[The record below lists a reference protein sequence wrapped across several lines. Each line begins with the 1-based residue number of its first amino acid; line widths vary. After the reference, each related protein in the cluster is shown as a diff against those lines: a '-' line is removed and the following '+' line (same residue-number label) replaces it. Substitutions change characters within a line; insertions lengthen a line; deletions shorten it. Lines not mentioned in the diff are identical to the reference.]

1 MAWLIINHDKQEVK
15 MGKGVNRFRK
25 KGQPK
30 PAKAAKKA
38 GKSKTKKFGFNVR
51 AKLVLSYA
59 LLFAVIVIS
68 LSFTIIGIQSLNGVI
83 DINNTVSD
91 IIRNIDGI
99 LAHQSE
105 YESTG
110 DAALLTFIDDRL
122 TTTKDEIT
130 KVLNSDADQEIKDQ
144 ITSIQGLIESYES
157 VLDNYLGYENDRE
170 VALANLSNSADET
183 EATLDKLE
191 IVLRSELENSGD
203 QLSVLKDKD
212 YALLTKTLEMKNYLA
227 VLRALEKEYII
238 TGEKSKLTDITT
250 VSKEFQYTLL
260 SMSDDLETIGSGNFV
275 STTIDGLNSYILATN
290 RLYSVDI
297 SLTMQYQG
305 LVQIVDQVQELVDGI
320 FDLQGTVINGIS
332 ASTVRSAQISLFF
345 GIIISLISS
354 VFIYRSISIPLKKL
368 IAELTQATETQDLT
382 KQINLKNNDEFKQLA
397 TAFNQYNEKIHSM
410 IVDVDH
416 NADGLG
422 RLASEVTDE
431 VVRLNGNIEM
441 ISASTEELSASM
453 EETSASTEEVDASTH
468 VIDTLIE
475 EVVEQA
481 NSGMDFTDKLRTR
494 ASRIKSSSEEAK
506 DKAVNLYQNSKEVLS
521 VSIEKSKEVEK
532 INLLTGSILE
542 IADQTNL
549 LALNAAI
556 EAARAGEAGKGFSVV
571 AEEIRKLASTSQNS
585 ANEIQSVTQ
594 GVIKSVSDL
603 AENASA
609 LIDFI
614 ESNVLEDYE
623 SLTKIGDRY
632 DRDANNLS
640 EIFNQLVQT
649 TKDMRASV
657 TSVNE
662 TISNITV
669 TISDSAK
676 GVSDVASHVNDIMR
690 VSEKVTKEIDIVKVN
705 SKTLKDY
712 VGEFKI

>member
-1 MAWLIINHDKQEVK
+1 
-15 MGKGVNRFRK
+15 
-25 KGQPK
+25 
-30 PAKAAKKA
+30 
-38 GKSKTKKFGFNVR
+38 
-51 AKLVLSYA
+51 
-59 LLFAVIVIS
+59 
-68 LSFTIIGIQSLNGVI
+68 
-83 DINNTVSD
+83 
-91 IIRNIDGI
+91 
-99 LAHQSE
+99 
-105 YESTG
+105 
-110 DAALLTFIDDRL
+110 
-122 TTTKDEIT
+122 
-130 KVLNSDADQEIKDQ
+130 
-144 ITSIQGLIESYES
+144 
-157 VLDNYLGYENDRE
+157 
-170 VALANLSNSADET
+170 
-183 EATLDKLE
+183 
-191 IVLRSELENSGD
+191 
-203 QLSVLKDKD
+203 
-212 YALLTKTLEMKNYLA
+212 
-227 VLRALEKEYII
+227 
-238 TGEKSKLTDITT
+238 
-250 VSKEFQYTLL
+250 
-260 SMSDDLETIGSGNFV
+260 
-275 STTIDGLNSYILATN
+275 
-290 RLYSVDI
+290 
-297 SLTMQYQG
+297 
-305 LVQIVDQVQELVDGI
+305 
-320 FDLQGTVINGIS
+320 
-332 ASTVRSAQISLFF
+332 
-345 GIIISLISS
+345 
-354 VFIYRSISIPLKKL
+354 
-368 IAELTQATETQDLT
+368 
-382 KQINLKNNDEFKQLA
+382 
-397 TAFNQYNEKIHSM
+397 
-410 IVDVDH
+410 
-416 NADGLG
+416 
-422 RLASEVTDE
+422 
-431 VVRLNGNIEM
+431 M

>member
-1 MAWLIINHDKQEVK
+1 

-30 PAKAAKKA
+30 PAKTAKKA
-38 GKSKTKKFGFNVR
+38 GKTKRKGFGFNVR
-51 AKLVLSYA
+51 AKLILSYA
-59 LLFAVIVIS
+59 LLFAVIVVS

-105 YESTG
+105 YESSG
-110 DAALLTFIDDRL
+110 DAALLTYIDDRL
-122 TTTKDEIT
+122 TTTKNEIST
-130 KVLNSDADQEIKDQ
+130 VLNSNTDKEIKDQ
-144 ITSIQGLIESYES
+144 IASIQVFVESYETE
-157 VLDNYLGYENDRE
+157 LDNYLGYENDRE
-170 VALANLSNSADET
+170 VALNNLSSSADST
-183 EATLDKLE
+183 EATLTELE
-191 IVLRSELENSGD
+191 EVLRGDIEAAGD
-203 QLSVLKDKD
+203 QLTSVKNKD

-227 VLRALEKEYII
+227 VLRELEKEYII
-238 TGEKSKLTDITT
+238 TGEKSKLTEITS

-260 SMSDDLETIGSGNFV
+260 SMSDDLESIGSGDFV

-297 SLTMQYQG
+297 TLTMQYQD
-305 LVQIVDQVQELVDGI
+305 LVNIVDQMQELVDGI
-320 FDLQGTVINGIS
+320 FELQATVINGIS

-354 VFIYRSISIPLKKL
+354 VFIYRSISVPLKKL
-368 IAELTQATETQDLT
+368 INELTQATDNQDLT
-382 KQINLKNNDEFKQLA
+382 KQIMLKNNDEFKQLA
-397 TAFNQYNEKIHSM
+397 NAFNQFNNKIHSM
-410 IVDVDH
+410 IVDIDH

-422 RLASEVTDE
+422 ILATEVTDE

-475 EVVEQA
+475 DVVTQA
-481 NSGMDFTDKLRTR
+481 NSGMAFTDKLRSR
-494 ASRIKSSSEEAK
+494 AARIKVSSTEAK
-506 DKAVNLYQNSKEVLS
+506 EKAVQLYQDSKEVLS
-521 VSIEKSKEVEK
+521 VSIEKSREVEK

-585 ANEIQSVTQ
+585 ANEIQAVTQ

-609 LIDFI
+609 LIEFI

-640 EIFNQLVQT
+640 EIFTQLVQT
-649 TKDMRASV
+649 MNDMKASV
-657 TSVNE
+657 TSVTE

-669 TISDSAK
+669 TIADSAK

-690 VSEKVTKEIDIVKVN
+690 VSEKVTKEIDVVKVN